1 MSQSKEGKGPSIDQR
16 LEEARAVAD
25 QFGCPV
31 VINTLE
37 GNGTASIIIGR
48 TPELTAL
55 VPDQQHV
62 IYPPEGGPQVFP
74 TKLPEA
80 PANNGK
86 PAEPERGK
94 DNKVVKP
101 RKRGKVHDLT
111 GFTGF
116 WRGTYYEN
124 GVSRPRNGNNGQGN
138 HKKR

>member
-1 MSQSKEGKGPSIDQR
+1 MSQPIERGEVPSIDQR
-16 LEEARAVAD
+16 LEEARAVAN

-31 VINTLE
+31 VVNAPGE
-37 GNGTASIIIGR
+37 NGTASIFIGK
-48 TPELTAL
+48 TPELTAFT
-55 VPDQQHV
+55 PDQKHV
-62 IYPPEGGPQVFP
+62 IFPPEGGTQVFP

-124 GVSRPRNGNNGQGN
+124 GVSRPRNGNNG
-138 HKKR
+138 KREHR